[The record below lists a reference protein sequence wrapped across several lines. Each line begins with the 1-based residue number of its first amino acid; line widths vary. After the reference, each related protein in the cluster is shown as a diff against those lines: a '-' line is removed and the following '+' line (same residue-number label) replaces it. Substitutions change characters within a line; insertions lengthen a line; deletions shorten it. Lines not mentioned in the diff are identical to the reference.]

1 MSVPVAVVE
10 TDRRVQGWAAE
21 LALSADSPPAEQP
34 PSSPIIPESAAPI
47 VDVDDRPE
55 RVAAFVARYNHVNDW
70 PQAYH
75 GRPQSS
81 DPHAHP
87 LWKCPLVQMNARRR
101 YEEFF
106 LHLDHQVNFIDQT
119 WSRYDLLKFIQDT
132 VIEGLLIL
140 PDVDVDMRENL
151 RGGNFGGE
159 RCYKLGHSPYPFY
172 GDGREE
178 IPGIAPF
185 PCRRCWSCAR
195 IARPEPEPA
204 VSDTGIGEEDVDEEV
219 VPYPTVDDMVAPPP
233 TARVISPLPSP
244 SIELRGLGVSS
255 PAASPATL
263 ALALE
268 VNAAN
273 LAEDEREDALLAE
286 QSSSNAVAVAVLS
299 QSSSASGNSA
309 SSSGKSLER
318 VRGTKRGIAEVAEA
332 VDQENA
338 SGSGSGSGSTPVFV
352 SRSTGYYGR
361 VGYISRP

>member
-151 RGGNFGGE
+151 RGGNFG
-159 RCYKLGHSPYPFY
+159 
-172 GDGREE
+172 
-178 IPGIAPF
+178 
-185 PCRRCWSCAR
+185 
-195 IARPEPEPA
+195 
-204 VSDTGIGEEDVDEEV
+204 
-219 VPYPTVDDMVAPPP
+219 
-233 TARVISPLPSP
+233 
-244 SIELRGLGVSS
+244 
-255 PAASPATL
+255 
-263 ALALE
+263 
-268 VNAAN
+268 
-273 LAEDEREDALLAE
+273 
-286 QSSSNAVAVAVLS
+286 
-299 QSSSASGNSA
+299 
-309 SSSGKSLER
+309 
-318 VRGTKRGIAEVAEA
+318 
-332 VDQENA
+332 
-338 SGSGSGSGSTPVFV
+338 
-352 SRSTGYYGR
+352 
-361 VGYISRP
+361 